1 MKNYDSVIDRQS
13 IRGLGGVEIA
23 RMIGLKRRPR
33 GLPKIDDRLLR
44 DIGLD
49 RGKC

>member
-1 MKNYDSVIDRQS
+1 MKNFDTVIDRQS

-23 RMIGLKRRPR
+23 RMIGMKKRPK
-33 GLPKIDDRLLR
+33 GLPRLDDRMLR

>member
-1 MKNYDSVIDRQS
+1 MKNYDAVIDRQS

-23 RMIGLKRRPR
+23 RLIGLKKRRED
-33 GLPKIDDRLLR
+33 LPKLEDRLLR

-49 RGKC
+49 RGRS

>member
-1 MKNYDSVIDRQS
+1 MKNFDTVIDRQS
-13 IRGLGGVEIA
+13 IRGLGGVEVA
-23 RMIGLKRRPR
+23 RMIGMKKRPK
-33 GLPKIDDRLLR
+33 GLPRIDDRMLR